1 MAESSEPS
9 DLIER
14 AVAGEQP
21 ALERLLMRY
30 YERLIHRLTRKLP
43 ASLRASAS
51 EEDILQ
57 QTFIEVFQR
66 IQSFEPHGERAFY
79 RWLATIA
86 DHRLLDS
93 VRAQNAAKR
102 SGTTVGGWAAG
113 AFDNDSIA
121 SLIDMLSGPERS
133 PSQSVARDEA
143 TAAVQVALA
152 SIAEDYRS
160 AIRLRYI
167 DGLSPAEI
175 AKTMNKTPHAVH
187 NLCYR
192 GLKQLHAVLGR
203 TSQFFTR

>member
-1 MAESSEPS
+1 MAESSELS

-21 ALERLLMRY
+21 ALERLLIRY
-30 YERLIHRLTRKLP
+30 YDRLTDRLARKLP
-43 ASLRASAS
+43 ASLRASVS

-86 DHRLLDS
+86 DHRLADA
-93 VRAQNAAKR
+93 VKAQNAAKR
-102 SGTTVGGWAAG
+102 GGVPVGGRVAG
-113 AFDNDSIA
+113 AFEDDSIA
-121 SLIDMLSGPERS
+121 NLIDVLSGPERS
-133 PSQSVARDEA
+133 PSQCVARDEA

-160 AIRLRYI
+160 AVRLRYI
-167 DGLSPAEI
+167 NGLSPVEI
-175 AKTMNKTPHAVH
+175 AKIMNKTPHAVH

-192 GLKQLHAVLGR
+192 GLKQLHAVMGR
-203 TSQFFTR
+203 TSQFLTR